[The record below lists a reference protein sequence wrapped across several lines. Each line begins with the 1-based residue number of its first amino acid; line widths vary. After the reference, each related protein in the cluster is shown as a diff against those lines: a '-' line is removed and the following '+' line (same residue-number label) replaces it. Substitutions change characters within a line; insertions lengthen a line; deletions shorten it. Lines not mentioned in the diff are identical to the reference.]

1 MISKREIARCG
12 ELLAKG
18 ECPENEQLN
27 AIEAL
32 ELWRGAHQYPMEQI
46 ESEVRSASSD
56 LGGSLCASR
65 LKRRE
70 TILGKLRR
78 PNTHYSLRN
87 LDDIAGCRCI
97 VPSMD
102 DVETVVERLRL
113 KDGFEKIKDYIDSP
127 KKTGYRSV
135 HLFHKCDSP
144 NYGYTSLR
152 VEVQVR
158 TQCQHAWATAVE
170 TYDTLSGT
178 GLKFGSGDEDPA
190 KAFALLS
197 NMIAIQEGC
206 PRVPNVPASLA
217 ETKAEFLKLEKKL
230 RIIPTLRGFCKCV
243 DAVEDKALTYNAG
256 YYLLEFDYVEQFVHV
271 TLYPVGNGETAQEEY
286 SRKERA
292 KSPETDVL
300 LVKADSI
307 ESLKAA
313 YPNYFSDITLFLDLT
328 DRLLGSS

>member
-1 MISKREIARCG
+1 
-12 ELLAKG
+12 
-18 ECPENEQLN
+18 
-27 AIEAL
+27 
-32 ELWRGAHQYPMEQI
+32 
-46 ESEVRSASSD
+46 
-56 LGGSLCASR
+56 
-65 LKRRE
+65 
-70 TILGKLRR
+70 
-78 PNTHYSLRN
+78 
-87 LDDIAGCRCI
+87 
-97 VPSMD
+97 MD
-102 DVETVVERLRL
+102 DVKTVVERLRL
-113 KDGFEKIKDYIDSP
+113 RDGFEKVKDYINAP
-127 KKTGYRSV
+127 KTTGYRSV

-190 KAFALLS
+190 KALLS
-197 NMIAIQEGC
+197 NMIAIHEGC
-206 PRVPNVPASLA
+206 HGVPNTPASLA

-230 RIIPTLRGFCKCV
+230 RIVPTLRGFCKCV

-271 TLYPVGNGETAQEEY
+271 TLYPVGNGEIAQEEY

-328 DRLLGSS
+328 DQLLGSS

>member
-1 MISKREIARCG
+1 
-12 ELLAKG
+12 
-18 ECPENEQLN
+18 
-27 AIEAL
+27 
-32 ELWRGAHQYPMEQI
+32 
-46 ESEVRSASSD
+46 
-56 LGGSLCASR
+56 
-65 LKRRE
+65 
-70 TILGKLRR
+70 
-78 PNTHYSLRN
+78 
-87 LDDIAGCRCI
+87 
-97 VPSMD
+97 
-102 DVETVVERLRL
+102 
-113 KDGFEKIKDYIDSP
+113 
-127 KKTGYRSV
+127 
-135 HLFHKCDSP
+135 
-144 NYGYTSLR
+144 
-152 VEVQVR
+152 
-158 TQCQHAWATAVE
+158 AWATAVE

-197 NMIAIQEGC
+197 NMIAIHEGC
-206 PRVPNVPASLA
+206 PGVPNTPASLA

-230 RIIPTLRGFCKCV
+230 RIVPTLRGFCKCV

-271 TLYPVGNGETAQEEY
+271 TLYPVGNGEIAQEEY

-328 DRLLGSS
+328 NQLLGSS